1 MRLHRG
7 SSKAVRGRPPATE
20 SLPLSASPAS
30 VRVEVEVARAGRTRR
45 ARLDVAPGTLVRT
58 IVRSA
63 GESPEGCLVLVGETP
78 VPLDTP
84 VEGPLHLVVVP
95 TFSGG

>member
-1 MRLHRG
+1 
-7 SSKAVRGRPPATE
+7 
-20 SLPLSASPAS
+20 
-30 VRVEVEVARAGRTRR
+30 
-45 ARLDVAPGTLVRT
+45 VRT